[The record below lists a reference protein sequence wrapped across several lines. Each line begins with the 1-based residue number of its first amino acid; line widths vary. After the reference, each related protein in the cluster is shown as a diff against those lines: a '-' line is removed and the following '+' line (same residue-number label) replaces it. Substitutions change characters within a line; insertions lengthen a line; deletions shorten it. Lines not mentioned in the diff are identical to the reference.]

1 MKTLTRISMLGLAAA
16 IAVGAA
22 GYASAQT
29 SPALSAAIASG
40 DVGEQADGY
49 MGVKGSV
56 SADVRAQVEQLNIR
70 RRAAY
75 TDQAA
80 SHGVALREW
89 AATIGCQTL
98 KNRVRP
104 GQAYLL
110 PDGVWRTKGADPIA
124 LPAACGG

>member
-1 MKTLTRISMLGLAAA
+1 MRPLTKITMLGFATALAM
-16 IAVGAA
+16 GAA
-22 GYASAQT
+22 GYAWAQT
-29 SPALSAAIASG
+29 SPALSAAISAG
-40 DVGEQADGY
+40 QVGEQADGY
-49 MGVKGSV
+49 MGVNGSV
-56 SADVRAQVEQLNIR
+56 PADVRAQVEQLNIR

-75 TDQAA
+75 TDQAS

-110 PDGVWRTKGADPIA
+110 PDGVWRTKGAEPIA
-124 LPAACGG
+124 LPAACGS

>member
-1 MKTLTRISMLGLAAA
+1 MKTLTRLSMFGFAAALAVGTAGYAWAQSSPALTAA
-16 IAVGAA
+16 IAA
-22 GYASAQT
+22 GQ
-29 SPALSAAIASG
+29 
-40 DVGEQADGY
+40 VGEQADGY
-49 MGVKGSV
+49 MGVNGSV
-56 SADVRAQVEQLNIR
+56 SGDVRAQVEQLNIR

-75 TDQAA
+75 TEQAA
-80 SHGVALREW
+80 GHGVALREW

-110 PDGVWRTKGADPIA
+110 PDGVWRTKGSDPIA